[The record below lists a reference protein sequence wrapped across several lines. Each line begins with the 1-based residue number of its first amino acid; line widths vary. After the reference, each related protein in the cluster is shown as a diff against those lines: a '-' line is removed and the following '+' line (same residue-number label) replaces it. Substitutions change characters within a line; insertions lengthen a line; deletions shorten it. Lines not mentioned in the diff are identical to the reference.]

1 VRRLRA
7 AILAGWL
14 GGVIAGG
21 ASAGCAA
28 PVPHV
33 AQGEAF
39 TTGNATFDDFFT
51 AVREVRTE
59 ALAATKDEEAAHAGL
74 IKALG
79 LEPTA
84 QTAMALNETGLRAKK
99 LQDKGILLH
108 LEISPQPKL
117 IAVRGKAD
125 LGPDGEALLH
135 AMEDATRTSLEMR
148 KRLAAVA
155 TRAVELE
162 KVRIDLRGQ
171 APAAFRESLQAK
183 RDEIITELDA
193 AKGVLADAGDSAG
206 RSAGA
211 AARFVVELVQAAE
224 TGGGALL
231 DPAKLARAKK
241 VLGGTTPAKA
251 ASGTPASNGHAA
263 TSVPAPKT
271 AAPAAP
277 APPPQKKPKGGDD
290 FEP

>member
-1 VRRLRA
+1 VRRLRR
-7 AILAGWL
+7 AILAGVL
-14 GGVIAGG
+14 GAT
-21 ASAGCAA
+21 SAGCAA
-28 PVPHV
+28 PAPHV

-39 TTGNATFDDFFT
+39 TTGNPTFDDFFT
-51 AVREVRTE
+51 AVREVRAE
-59 ALAATKDEEAAHAGL
+59 ALAAPKDEEAAHAGL

-84 QTAMALNETGLRAKK
+84 LTAMALDETGLRAKK
-99 LQDKGILLH
+99 LKDKGILLH
-108 LEISPQPKL
+108 LEISPDTKL

-125 LGPDGEALLH
+125 LGPDGEALLR
-135 AMEDATRTSLEMR
+135 AMEDAARTSLEMQ

-155 TRAVELE
+155 ARAVELE
-162 KVRIDLRGQ
+162 KRRVDLRGE
-171 APAAFRESLQAK
+171 APAAFRDDKQAK

-193 AKGVLADAGDSAG
+193 AKGVLADAGTGASQA
-206 RSAGA
+206 AGA

-224 TGGGALL
+224 TGGGAML
-231 DPAKLARAKK
+231 DPGRLARAKK
-241 VLGGTTPAKA
+241 VPGVVGAPAALPVKT
-251 ASGTPASNGHAA
+251 ASGPAPAA
-263 TSVPAPKT
+263 GGGRAAPAPKT